1 MTVKRR
7 NHGRSKKNRGSVKP
21 IQCDKCGRVTPKDKA
36 IKRFRIQSLIE
47 QASFDDLKEK
57 TIYEVFEVPRMGYK
71 SQFCVSC
78 ACHAKIV
85 RVRSSQARKIRYGFN
100 PNRASSYN

>member
-1 MTVKRR
+1 MRA
-7 NHGRSKKNRGSVKP
+7 
-21 IQCDKCGRVTPKDKA
+21 IQCDKCGAVVPKDKA

-47 QASFDDLKEK
+47 QASFDDLKLA
-57 TIYEVFEVPRMGYK
+57 TIYDVFEVPRVSYK

-85 RVRSSQARKIRYGFN
+85 RVRSSQGRKIRYGFN
-100 PNRASSYN
+100 PGKAGPVYN